1 MNDGVEARK
10 SPNQAID
17 QVVSRFVTSL
27 SLMGAASFCTLEDPD
42 EENINFRENILNG
55 VLPSDMRCII

>member
-10 SPNQAID
+10 SPNQTID

-27 SLMGAASFCTLEDPD
+27 SLMGAASFCTLEDSD
-42 EENINFRENILNG
+42 EENIKFRENILNG